1 MELIVIGLPINNQ
14 QAKMACLWHPRKLL
28 GDVIFGLRVKE
39 LRDALSMSQAELA
52 RASGVR
58 QPTIAAIESGTQK
71 TARNLPR
78 IAAALGVDIWEID
91 PDYPKMR
98 TLSLEH
104 SAVAYEVMLEFLRRD
119 LPAESRQAL
128 SRLFLELAQE
138 RLDDKIGGS
147 LADQLRLRVEY
158 LIRPYRQK

>member
-1 MELIVIGLPINNQ
+1 
-14 QAKMACLWHPRKLL
+14 
-28 GDVIFGLRVKE
+28 
-39 LRDALSMSQAELA
+39 
-52 RASGVR
+52 
-58 QPTIAAIESGTQK
+58 
-71 TARNLPR
+71 
-78 IAAALGVDIWEID
+78 
-91 PDYPKMR
+91 
-98 TLSLEH
+98 
-104 SAVAYEVMLEFLRRD
+104 MLEFLRRD

>member
-1 MELIVIGLPINNQ
+1 
-14 QAKMACLWHPRKLL
+14 
-28 GDVIFGLRVKE
+28 
-39 LRDALSMSQAELA
+39 MSQAELA

-58 QPTIAAIESGTQK
+58 QPTIAAIESGAQK